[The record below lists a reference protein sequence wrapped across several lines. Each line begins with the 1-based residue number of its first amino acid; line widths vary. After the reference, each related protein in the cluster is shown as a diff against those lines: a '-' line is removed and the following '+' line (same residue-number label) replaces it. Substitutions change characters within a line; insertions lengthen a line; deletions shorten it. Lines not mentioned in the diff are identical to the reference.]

1 MKPTNFPIKRERR
14 RHEAE
19 ERKKFRDTLPLE
31 TQISICESRPGKS
44 ARELARLH
52 KLQKLSTAPSKTDN
66 SKNKKEKK

>member
-44 ARELARLH
+44 AREMAR
-52 KLQKLSTAPSKTDN
+52 LQKLLAAPSKTDN